1 MPFHFQMHLPEMWSL
16 DKTWEVGLFQFLSL
30 QTWHS
35 VLNRQV
41 GLHLLQ
47 NNQHLDMHMFYRTG
61 KYVTIQD
68 VMEGWMQAMEGH
80 LGRKRFLHDIVNIY

>member
-1 MPFHFQMHLPEMWSL
+1 MHLPEMWSL

-47 NNQHLDMHMFYRTG
+47 NNQHLDMHMFYRAG